1 MQLDLTSFILELINF
16 AVLVWILHRFLYK
29 PVLAAIDR
37 RRAAVE
43 KSLAQAKTARD
54 EAAALKAQVEERLAS
69 WERERAEAKGKL
81 AAELATQREKAL
93 AETARAA
100 EQERAR
106 LEALQAKRE
115 LERERAGEQ
124 RALEQGAAFASRLLE
139 RLSGPELDARLVE
152 MLAADLAA
160 LPQDKLRPLAEAA
173 RAAGG
178 SVAVQSA
185 RPLPQAACVRLEQ
198 ALSQSLGVECRAQY
212 AVDASLL
219 GGVRVALGS
228 WLLQAD
234 LSDELRFFSG
244 GARGGR

>member
-1 MQLDLTSFILELINF
+1 MQLDLTSFLLELINF

-37 RRAAVE
+37 RRALVE
-43 KSLAQAKTARD
+43 RSLAEAKAARD
-54 EAAALKAQVEERLAS
+54 QAGTLKAQVEARLAS

-81 AAELATQREKAL
+81 AAELAAQREKGL
-93 AETARAA
+93 AEAARAA

-106 LEALQAKRE
+106 LGALQARQD
-115 LERERAGEQ
+115 LERRRADEQ
-124 RALEQGAAFASRLLE
+124 GALEQAAAFASRLLE

-152 MLAADLAA
+152 LLAADLAA
-160 LPQDKLRPLAEAA
+160 LPEDQRRALAEAA
-173 RAAGG
+173 RAADG

-185 RPLPQAACVRLEQ
+185 RPLSDAARVRLVQ
-198 ALSQSLGVECRAQY
+198 ALSQQLGVECHAQY
-212 AVDASLL
+212 TVDAALL
-219 GGVRVALGS
+219 GGVRVALGA

-244 GARGGR
+244 GPGGAR